1 MKTVITKHIKQTFMA
16 YDKRRQRY
24 HSTLCKI
31 KCRQNMTA
39 HLAKIKRR
47 PTLFKLT
54 RNTSSKLDRVNEQCT
69 HVGITI
75 IH

>member
-1 MKTVITKHIKQTFMA
+1 MTNA
-16 YDKRRQRY
+16 DKD
-24 HSTLCKI
+24 I
-31 KCRQNMTA
+31 TA
-39 HLAKIKRR
+39 HLGKIKRR
-47 PTLFKLT
+47 QKYDSTHLAT

>member
-1 MKTVITKHIKQTFMA
+1 MTNADKDITAHVG
-16 YDKRRQRY
+16 
-24 HSTLCKI
+24 KI